1 MVGLG
6 LLSLVMVAVLLAVV
20 ARTHPASVNPNPT
33 ATSKPPLDQQ
43 AMLIGVRGRDGQV
56 VDVAVIRAR
65 VVGVEVSGSLLEL
78 PPGLGLAF
86 AESVP
91 AVTVP
96 EVSAQQP
103 DPLKATI
110 TLADS
115 GGDSPQDLQSRVGAQ
130 LGIEIPNG
138 LILDRLAFAAL
149 VDAAGGV
156 TVDVPQPIYGKGPA
170 GKRALLFPA
179 GVQLLQGPAAADY
192 AAFLGPTEN
201 QSERMVR
208 FSQVWSQVVA
218 GLPSDDSRMRN
229 VIGSLGSLA
238 RNSTTVGVM
247 SEILL
252 RYQQAQREQTLLTG
266 SLPARAVG
274 TGKLAVFTPDPVAT
288 VAISQR
294 LFPGL
299 QAIPGVDG
307 VAPRVRLVGAGADS
321 VQLVQVSRRL
331 LEAKIEV
338 VYGGFAA
345 AQSKTTV
352 FGPRKGSGL
361 VAARELISDLGLA
374 GVEVKVDQT
383 KAAGVTAAIWAGP
396 DVVPIS
402 PDGGP
407 TASPSPSYSLTPT
420 INQADPSTYRGSA
433 ASVRSRTGG
442 AR

>member
-1 MVGLG
+1 MSRRVVVGLG

-56 VDVAVIRAR
+56 ADVAVIRAR
-65 VVGVEVSGSLLEL
+65 VVGSEVSGSLLEL

-86 AESVP
+86 ADAAPGVSVP
-91 AVTVP
+91 EVSAPGGTVP
-96 EVSAQQP
+96 EVSAPGEAAQP

-115 GGDSPQDLQSRVGAQ
+115 GGDAPQAVQSRVAAQ

-156 TVDVPQPIYGKGPA
+156 TVDVPRPIYGKGPT

-179 GVQLLQGPAAADY
+179 GVQQLQGPAAADY
-192 AAFLGPTEN
+192 AAFLGPGEN

-252 RYQQAQREQTLLTG
+252 RYQRAQREQTLLTG

-321 VQLVQVSRRL
+321 DQLVELSRRL
-331 LEAKIEV
+331 SDAKVEV

-345 AQSKTTV
+345 AQPKTIV
-352 FGPRKGSGL
+352 FGPRKGTGL
-361 VAARELISDLGLA
+361 VVARDLTSDLGLPE
-374 GVEVKVDQT
+374 VEVKVDQT
-383 KAAGVTAAIWAGP
+383 KAAGVTA
-396 DVVPIS
+396 
-402 PDGGP
+402 
-407 TASPSPSYSLTPT
+407 
-420 INQADPSTYRGSA
+420 
-433 ASVRSRTGG
+433 
-442 AR
+442 